1 MSNPA
6 GPRQSTSLQQA
17 LRDGLAPAAS
27 LATQVRSGVSVAVFD
42 LAQWRGQ
49 LREAADVID
58 APESARA
65 AKQRRA
71 ADRETRVLAY
81 ALHRLLLA
89 EVLGCAPADVPLH
102 RDAKGCPRL
111 RDDALFTSLSHAGER
126 VAIAVSALG
135 PVGIDVES
143 SEQAAGMAEL
153 AAQVA
158 HPGEWHVLQQLD
170 PARLGRELLALWVRK
185 EALLKAAGIG
195 LERGMDTFAAPWEVP
210 LPLPEGPFH
219 GRRVVLHALHDAGWM
234 GAVAA
239 PPCAR
244 LAFAQSPDPG

>member
-1 MSNPA
+1 MSKPA
-6 GPRQSTSLQQA
+6 GQRQSASMQQA
-17 LRDGLAPAAS
+17 LRDGLVPAAL
-27 LATQVRSGVSVAVFD
+27 LAGQVRSDVSVAMFD
-42 LAQWRGQ
+42 LAQWRDH
-49 LREAADVID
+49 LREASDVVD
-58 APESARA
+58 AAEAARA

-71 ADRETRVLAY
+71 TDRQTRVLAY

-89 EVLGCAPADVPLH
+89 EVLDRAPAEVPLH
-102 RDAKGCPRL
+102 RDARGCPRL

-143 SEQAAGMAEL
+143 LEQAAGMPEL

-158 HPGEWHVLQQLD
+158 HPDEWHVLQRLD
-170 PARLGRELLALWVRK
+170 PARRGHELLALWVRK

-219 GRRVVLHALHDAGWM
+219 GRRVVLHALHDAGWI

-239 PPCAR
+239 PPGAR
-244 LAFAQSPDPG
+244 LAFAQSPGPG